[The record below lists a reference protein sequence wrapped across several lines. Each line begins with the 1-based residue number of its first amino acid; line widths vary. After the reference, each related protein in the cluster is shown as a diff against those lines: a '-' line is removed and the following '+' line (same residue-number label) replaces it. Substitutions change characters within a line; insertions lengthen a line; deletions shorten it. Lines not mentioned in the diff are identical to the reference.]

1 MAAEVPSPEQQEL
14 EILQPT
20 LRETAQAIIHHSISN
35 NSTLQKADNKW
46 QRPSDEHDEDKV

>member
-14 EILQPT
+14 KILQPT
-20 LRETAQAIIHHSISN
+20 LRETAQAISDHNISN
-35 NSTLQKADNKW
+35 NIALQKADNKW

>member
-20 LRETAQAIIHHSISN
+20 VRETAQAISDHNISN
-35 NSTLQKADNKW
+35 NIALQKADNKW
-46 QRPSDEHDEDKV
+46 QRPSDKDKVIKV